1 MPSWTESELLAEIAE
16 TKLEMVKRRGINSY
30 QVSDGMGNQSVSN
43 RSLKDLMNHLNNLE
57 SLLEDVRGNG
67 LISVDFPRDIGGIR

>member
-43 RSLKDLMNHLNNLE
+43 RSLKDLMNYLNNLE

>member
-16 TKLEMVKRRGINSY
+16 TKLEMMKRRGINSY

>member
-43 RSLKDLMNHLNNLE
+43 RSLKDLMNHLKCL
-57 SLLEDVRGNG
+57 
-67 LISVDFPRDIGGIR
+67 